1 MEQVTMINLEV
12 LFSGIMLGSLYGLM
26 SSGYSLIYGV
36 GKVSNLAY
44 GHLVI
49 ASIFVSYLIAVA
61 FDLSMLI
68 AAPLAIAAAI
78 VISLITM
85 FFLERVTHDH
95 QRQIFLS
102 LGIAIII
109 ENLLLAYFG
118 GLYRFAPT
126 PIPGVIDIGGVR
138 LQAYRVVVFAIT
150 IAIFLATSMIVNK
163 TSAGRSMRAVS
174 ENEDASWL
182 MGIDVKRIKLLT
194 AGIAGA
200 LAGLSALLLLP
211 IYSIYPAIG
220 WEYLLIGFAIV
231 ILGGLGSLN
240 GTLIGGVL
248 LGTAESLFGY
258 YISSGLRGAL
268 YFVVIIIMLLVKP
281 SGLLGG
287 SED

>member
-1 MEQVTMINLEV
+1 MINLEV

-49 ASIFVSYLIAVA
+49 ASIFVSYLTVVTLE
-61 FDLSMLI
+61 LSILL

-85 FFLERVTHDH
+85 FFLERVSHDD
-95 QRQIFLS
+95 QRVIFLS

-126 PIPGVIDIGGVR
+126 PIAGLIEIGDVR
-138 LQAYRVVVFAIT
+138 LQTYRVVVFAIT
-150 IAIFLATSMIVNK
+150 IALFVITSLLVNR

-194 AGIAGA
+194 AGVAGV

-211 IYSIYPAIG
+211 IYSIYPAVG

-240 GTLIGGVL
+240 GTLLGGVI

-268 YFVVIIIMLLVKP
+268 YFVVIIIVLLVRP
-281 SGLLGG
+281 SGLLGK